1 MSHFYDQNGEQL
13 PTRAEFEFRI
23 NELKETIAELQI
35 ELKILSRTI
44 QEPRKLDT
52 EPNNSLHSSP

>member
-1 MSHFYDQNGEQL
+1 MQIYDSKGEQL

-35 ELKILSRTI
+35 ELKIISRTI
-44 QEPRKLDT
+44 QEHQKPAKT
-52 EPNNSLHSSP
+52 